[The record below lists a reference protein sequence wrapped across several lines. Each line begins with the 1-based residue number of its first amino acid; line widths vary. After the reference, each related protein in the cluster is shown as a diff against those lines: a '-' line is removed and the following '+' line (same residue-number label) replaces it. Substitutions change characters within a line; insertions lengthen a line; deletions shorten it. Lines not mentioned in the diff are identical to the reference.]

1 MATLHAHESDKAAG
15 ARRPGTGQS
24 GRRRFLGEMLVQQ
37 GIISNDQLQEVL
49 KLQEAEKGARIGRLL
64 IDHAYVTETQLAELI
79 ADQLR
84 IPCVDVSAVTIAPE
98 ILKLLP
104 RELAVKHLC
113 LPWFKE
119 RRQVGL
125 VMADPT
131 NVAAIDAVGFALG
144 MTVQPLVAAETQVV
158 AALAR
163 YYGADELAS
172 SVVTTFEQIDLASQL
187 ALVDEIEPDRH
198 VDPVDAMTAAN
209 TGPVIKLVNGILADA
224 IHADA
229 SDIHIEPQEKGVA
242 LRYRVDGALRHVM
255 TMPKRAQ
262 LKIASRVKIMA
273 HMDIAERRKPQDGR
287 MRLVLDGEVYNLRVS
302 TLPTADGEKLVIRIL
317 VQNRAHGKL
326 EDLGFAPDVLASLKE
341 LLRRP
346 QGIILVTGPTG
357 SGKTSTLY
365 AALNVL
371 RDETRNIV
379 TIEDPIEYRLPG
391 VTQVAVAEKAGLTF
405 AAGLRSILRQ
415 DPDIVM
421 VGEIRDPE
429 TAKVAFQAAQTG
441 HLVLAT
447 LHTNDAASAVT
458 RLLEMGVPAYLV
470 ASSVIAVQAQRLVRR
485 YCACRGA
492 VSGSA
497 RGTIGCE
504 GCRSTGLRG
513 RIGIFELLRVTPK
526 VRAVLLSG
534 GSDDDIRA
542 AAVASGMRT
551 MFEDGKLKVE
561 QGLTDMAEVLRV
573 VLPPEEQAEAAFQNA
588 PLPAAQAQGEAA

>member
-1 MATLHAHESDKAAG
+1 MSNLHAQFTDHAEG
-15 ARRPGTGQS
+15 ARRPGPPS
-24 GRRRFLGEMLVQQ
+24 SRRRFLGEMLVQQ
-37 GIISNDQLQEVL
+37 GIISSDQLQEVL

-84 IPCVDVSAVTIAPE
+84 IPCVDVSSVTVAPE
-98 ILKLLP
+98 VLKLLS
-104 RELAVKHLC
+104 RDLAVKHLC
-113 LPWFKE
+113 LPWYRDK
-119 RRQVGL
+119 RQLGL

-131 NVAAIDAVGFALG
+131 NVAAIDAVSFALG
-144 MTVQPLVAAETQVV
+144 LTVKPLVAPETQVV
-158 AALAR
+158 AAVAR
-163 YYGADELAS
+163 YYGAEELAA
-172 SVVTTFEQIDLASQL
+172 SVVTTFERIDLSSQL
-187 ALVDEIEPDRH
+187 ALVDEAEPDRH
-198 VDPVDAMTAAN
+198 EDVQDAMTAAN
-209 TGPVIKLVNGILADA
+209 AAPVIKLVNGILADA

-242 LRYRVDGALRHVM
+242 LRYRVDGALRQVI

-287 MRLVLDGEVYNLRVS
+287 MRLVLDGQVYNLRVS

-326 EDLGFAPDVLASLKE
+326 DDLGFEPDVLAAFKD

-346 QGIILVTGPTG
+346 QGMILVTGPTG

-365 AALNVL
+365 AALNAL

-391 VTQVAVAEKAGLTF
+391 VTQVAVADKAGLTF
-405 AAGLRSILRQ
+405 ATGLRSILRQ

-429 TAKVAFQAAQTG
+429 TAKIAFQAAQTG

-470 ASSVIAVQAQRLVRR
+470 ASSVIGVQAQRLVRR
-485 YCACRGA
+485 FCVCRTSGQPDPHAGCDACH
-492 VSGSA
+492 
-497 RGTIGCE
+497 
-504 GCRSTGLRG
+504 STGLRG
-513 RIGIFELLRVTPK
+513 RSGIFELLRVTPK
-526 VRAVLLSG
+526 VRGVLLSG

-551 MFEDGKLKVE
+551 MFEDGRIKV
-561 QGLTDMAEVLRV
+561 QRGLTSMVEVLRV
-573 VLPPEEQAEAAFQNA
+573 ALPPDEQTEAVSDVA
-588 PLPAAQAQGEAA
+588 

>member
-497 RGTIGCE
+497 SSSCCASRPRCA
-504 GCRSTGLRG
+504 RSSS
-513 RIGIFELLRVTPK
+513 P
-526 VRAVLLSG
+526 
-534 GSDDDIRA
+534 A
-542 AAVASGMRT
+542 ART
-551 MFEDGKLKVE
+551 TTLG
-561 QGLTDMAEVLRV
+561 
-573 VLPPEEQAEAAFQNA
+573 LPPSPPGCGPCSRTGSSRSNRASPTWRKSCASCCRPRSRRKRPSRTPRSPPPRHRAK
-588 PLPAAQAQGEAA
+588 PRKG

>member
-1 MATLHAHESDKAAG
+1 MANLRAHTSDDPAG
-15 ARRPGTGQS
+15 NRRPGPAVA

-49 KLQEAEKGARIGRLL
+49 KLQEGEKGARIGRLL
-64 IDHAYVTETQLAELI
+64 IDLGYVTESQLAELI

-84 IPCVDVSAVTIAPE
+84 IPCVDVAAVSIAPE
-98 ILKLLP
+98 IIKLLP
-104 RELAVKHLC
+104 RELAVKYLC
-113 LPWFKE
+113 LPWYSE
-119 RRQVGL
+119 RRQIGL

-131 NVAAIDAVGFALG
+131 NVATIDAVGFALG
-144 MTVQPLVAAETQVV
+144 VTVKPLVAPETQVV
-158 AALAR
+158 AAVAR

-172 SVVTTFEQIDLASQL
+172 SVVAHFEQIDLAGQL
-187 ALVDEIEPDRH
+187 ALVDEVEPDQH
-198 VDPVDAMTAAN
+198 EDGDAATAAN
-209 TGPVIKLVNGILADA
+209 AAPVIKLVNGILADA
-224 IHADA
+224 IHAEA

-242 LRYRVDGALRHVM
+242 LRYRVDGALRQVI

-273 HMDIAERRKPQDGR
+273 HLDIAERRKPQDGR
-287 MRLVLDGEVYNLRVS
+287 MRLVLDGQAYNLRVS
-302 TLPTADGEKLVIRIL
+302 TLPTPDGEKLVIRIL
-317 VQNRAHGKL
+317 VQSRAHGKL
-326 EDLGFAPDVLASLKE
+326 EDLGFEPDILVSLKE

-346 QGIILVTGPTG
+346 QGMILVTGPTG

-391 VTQVAVAEKAGLTF
+391 VTQVAVADKAGLTF

-485 YCACRGA
+485 FCSCRAADSGA
-492 VSGSA
+492 S
-497 RGTIGCE
+497 TTTGCE
-504 GCRSTGLRG
+504 ACHSTGLRG
-513 RIGIFELLRVTPK
+513 RTGIFELLRVTPK
-526 VRAVLLSG
+526 VRSVLLSG
-534 GSDDDIRA
+534 GTDDDIRS

-551 MFEDGKLKVE
+551 MFEDGQLKVKT
-561 QGLTDMAEVLRV
+561 GITSMIEVLRV
-573 VLPPEEQAEAAFQNA
+573 AIPPEEQTESA
-588 PLPAAQAQGEAA
+588 LDSTVSG

>member
-1 MATLHAHESDKAAG
+1 MSHLHVHDADKAA
-15 ARRPGTGQS
+15 ATRRPGS
-24 GRRRFLGEMLVQQ
+24 PSAGRRRFLGEMLVQQ

-84 IPCVDVSAVTIAPE
+84 IPCVDVAAVSIAPE
-98 ILKLLP
+98 IIKLLP

-119 RRQVGL
+119 RRQIGL

-131 NVAAIDAVGFALG
+131 NVSTIDAVGFALG
-144 MTVQPLVAAETQVV
+144 LTVQPLVAAETQVV

-163 YYGADELAS
+163 YYGADELAA
-172 SVVTTFEQIDLASQL
+172 SVVTTFEQIDLTSQL
-187 ALVDEIEPDRH
+187 ALVDEVEPDRH
-198 VDPVDAMTAAN
+198 ADAADALTAAN

-224 IHADA
+224 IRAEA

-242 LRYRVDGALRHVM
+242 LRYRVDGALRHVI

-287 MRLVLDGEVYNLRVS
+287 MRLVLDGAVYNLRVS

-317 VQNRAHGKL
+317 VQSRAHGKL
-326 EDLGFAPDVLASLKE
+326 EDLGFEADVLASLKE

-346 QGIILVTGPTG
+346 QGMILVTGPTG

-365 AALNVL
+365 ASLNVL

-391 VTQVAVAEKAGLTF
+391 VSQVAVAEKAGLTF

-485 YCACRGA
+485 FCSCRTADTG
-492 VSGSA
+492 
-497 RGTIGCE
+497 GTDGTPTPTGCE
-504 GCRSTGLRG
+504 ACRSTGLRG
-513 RIGIFELLRVTPK
+513 RTGIFELLRVTPK

-551 MFEDGKLKVE
+551 MFEDGQFKVKH
-561 QGLTDMAEVLRV
+561 GVTDMSEVLRV
-573 VLPPEEQAEAAFQNA
+573 VLPPEQSESVVQAAI
-588 PLPAAQAQGEAA
+588 PAA